1 MTADRPGV
9 VFARKYATDPEEE
22 IHIMK
27 KGAALEGQLP
37 ERLPIPGLD
46 PKRMW
51 YLYEQIGPLCVDSGS
66 ACPLPTV
73 PKPLD

>member
-1 MTADRPGV
+1 
-9 VFARKYATDPEEE
+9 
-22 IHIMK
+22 MK

-46 PKRMW
+46 PKR
-51 YLYEQIGPLCVDSGS
+51 IGPLCVDSGS

-73 PKPLD
+73 HKPLD